1 MTIIY
6 WPTKVAEEELDYT
19 LDWSHILDDESEI
32 IVSSTWYLP
41 TDTTSLI
48 RTNTY
53 FDHYETTIWL
63 SGGDATESPYLIKN
77 VIVTDIDS
85 TYSQDVYLPIYYVL
99 SNVCDVT
106 GVIMLGDG
114 EPSLDTELTFNR
126 CPDHTS
132 VNNMG
137 ITVCPINAWTNA
149 DGLFSTKLVCGAQ
162 YQVYIQ
168 QLGIFS
174 AFTVPDASV
183 ADLFSLIYL

>member
-1 MTIIY
+1 MTVIY
-6 WPTKVAEEELDYT
+6 WPTKIAEEELDYT
-19 LDWSHILDDESEI
+19 LDWSHVLDEDDEI

-63 SGGDATESPYLIKN
+63 AGGDATESPYLIRN
-77 VIVTDIDS
+77 VIVTDVDS

-106 GVIMLGDG
+106 GIIMMPDG
-114 EPSLDTELTFNR
+114 QPSLDTELSFTGGPTPNSIS
-126 CPDHTS
+126 H
-132 VNNMG
+132 MG
-137 ITVCPINAWTNA
+137 ITGCSLKAWTDA
-149 DGLFSTKLVCGAQ
+149 DGFFSTKLVCGST
-162 YQVYIQ
+162 YRVFIQ

-174 AFTVPDASV
+174 AFTVPDTTS
-183 ADLFSLIYL
+183 ADLFELIYL